1 MTQVYPESGNMGKI
15 LPEYLSKWTTEKVKS
30 EGVSVIT
37 DSSVQGVQKTEDG
50 KLSLSLNTGKEV
62 CPFHLVKYCFFIFFS
77 PMTRLVMDKPY
88 KGGKQLYVAQPWQKN
103 KMCNL
108 V

>member
-1 MTQVYPESGNMGKI
+1 MTQVYPESGNMGRI

-37 DSSVQGVQKTEDG
+37 DSAVQDIKKTEDG

-62 CPFHLVKYCFFIFFS
+62 GPIDLLKYLLSCRKSVFWMKVYMYSATSVF
-77 PMTRLVMDKPY
+77 
-88 KGGKQLYVAQPWQKN
+88 
-103 KMCNL
+103 
-108 V
+108 